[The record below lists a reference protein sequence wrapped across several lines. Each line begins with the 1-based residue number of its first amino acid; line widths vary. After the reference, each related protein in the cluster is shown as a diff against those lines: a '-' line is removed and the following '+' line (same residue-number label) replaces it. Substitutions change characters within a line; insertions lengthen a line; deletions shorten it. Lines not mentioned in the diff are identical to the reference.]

1 MKIQTILAGTLCLS
15 SMSILGAKIPDD
27 VRHRR
32 EVRAA
37 LADKKVYKY
46 KTALEAALSDSDAL
60 VRRHALA
67 LAYADCVGDEAKI
80 AALAKR
86 FADDKT
92 PSIRRFVKAMR
103 HKGGLYC
110 ENNPLSLS
118 DQNDH
123 AMTKLK
129 SIRPKAGVF
138 KFEES
143 LPKHEAI
150 ELWFGR
156 PKTDMYVWV
165 NDHYV
170 GQFDAD
176 IQKGREFRLDV
187 TTSVDDRP
195 GIANTIVVRDGDNK
209 EIKARINVE
218 VLTWKY

>member
-1 MKIQTILAGTLCLS
+1 MKMQILLAGVSCLALLS
-15 SMSILGAKIPDD
+15 AFATEMPDD

-37 LADKKVYKY
+37 LADG
-46 KTALEAALSDSDAL
+46 KTRAAALEAALSDPDVF

-67 LAYADCVGDEAKI
+67 LAYADCGGDEAKV

-92 PSIRRFVKAMR
+92 PSIRRFVKAMQ
-103 HKGGLYC
+103 HKGGLYR

-118 DQNDH
+118 EQNDH

-129 SIRPKAGVF
+129 TVRPKDGVF
-138 KFEES
+138 KFDEP
-143 LPKHEAI
+143 LPEFEAI

-156 PKTDMYVWV
+156 PKTDLYVWI

-176 IQKGREFRLDV
+176 FQKGNEFRLDV
-187 TTSVDDRP
+187 TTLVDERP
-195 GIANTIVVRDGDNK
+195 GIVNTVVVRGGDNK
-209 EIKARINVE
+209 EIKTRFTVE
-218 VLTWKY
+218 VLTWK